1 MVDLIK
7 RFESMDNVAR
17 LSIWIVGW
25 LLLTPIMFV
34 WWIIWL
40 MFKDQ
45 ARAELKAEAKNRKEV
60 NKQLAEEK
68 ELTSEERIRKEIGDK
83 LLREK
88 IEKEMREKME
98 QNKL

>member
-34 WWIIWL
+34 WWDY
-40 MFKDQ
+40 MAYVQ
-45 ARAELKAEAKNRKEV
+45 RP
-60 NKQLAEEK
+60 
-68 ELTSEERIRKEIGDK
+68 S
-83 LLREK
+83 
-88 IEKEMREKME
+88 
-98 QNKL
+98 

>member
-45 ARAELKAEAKNRKEV
+45 ARDELKVEAKNRKEV
-60 NKQLAEEK
+60 NKQLVEEK

>member
-1 MVDLIK
+1 
-7 RFESMDNVAR
+7 
-17 LSIWIVGW
+17 
-25 LLLTPIMFV
+25 
-34 WWIIWL
+34 

-45 ARAELKAEAKNRKEV
+45 ARAELKAESKNRKEV
-60 NKQLAEEK
+60 NKQLVEEK